1 MTSHLDVTS
10 SEQAGQTEELVQPP
24 NEPQWAVA
32 LFGLGALAITG
43 AWVYLLALGAGYL
56 VAREVAVITTL

>member
-1 MTSHLDVTS
+1 MTSHLDETS
-10 SEQAGQTEELVQPP
+10 FQQAAQTEELELVQPP
-24 NEPQWAVA
+24 NEPRWAIA

-56 VAREVAVITTL
+56 WHHVF